1 MQKQI
6 KILVIDSEEI
16 ILKSIRKVFNND
28 DQTKYF
34 ITTCDTAMEGLKLI
48 RNDIYDLVLLD
59 LVMPGINGIEV
70 LKRIKKFN
78 KDIPIVILSGYSSK
92 SSYSDVVSNGAENL
106 LLKPFTTAELKS
118 VVSNIFKIGKS
129 TGQDIT

>member
-129 TGQDIT
+129 TEQDIT